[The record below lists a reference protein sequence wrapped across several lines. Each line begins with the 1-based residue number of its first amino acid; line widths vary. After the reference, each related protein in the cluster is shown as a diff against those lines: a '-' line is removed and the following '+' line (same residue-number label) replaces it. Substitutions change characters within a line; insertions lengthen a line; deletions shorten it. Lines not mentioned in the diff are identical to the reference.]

1 MNTSTLQHFKHMNTS
16 KDNKGHRQRL
26 REKFLKNGLGGFLDY
41 EIIELLL
48 TLGTPRKDCKQ
59 SAKDALKKFG
69 SLKAVLEAEPAE
81 LKEIKGIGDNNV
93 FGLKIAQSVSRRY
106 LADRIID
113 QDFIRSADEVIDYL
127 KHNLRD
133 KSREVFL
140 VIYLNGRNQILKMEE
155 LFQGTLTTSA
165 VYPREVVKRAL
176 VNDAAALVFVHNHP
190 SGNPNP
196 SKDDLTIT
204 KKLKEAAQA
213 IDVSVHDHLIIAGN
227 DVYSFADHGLI

>member
-1 MNTSTLQHFKHMNTS
+1 MNTS

-26 REKFLKNGLGGFLDY
+26 RKKFLKNGLDGFLDY

-48 TLGTPRKDCKQ
+48 TLGTPRTDCKQ
-59 SAKDALKKFG
+59 PAKDALKKFG

-113 QDFIRSADEVIDYL
+113 KDFIRSADEVIDYL

-196 SKDDLTIT
+196 SQDDLTIT

>member
-1 MNTSTLQHFKHMNTS
+1 MNTS

-26 REKFLKNGLGGFLDY
+26 REKFLKNGLDGFLDY

-69 SLKAVLEAEPAE
+69 SLKAVLEAEPTE

-165 VYPREVVKRAL
+165 VYPREVVKRAV

>member
-1 MNTSTLQHFKHMNTS
+1 MANSNE
-16 KDNKGHRQRL
+16 GHRQRL
-26 REKFLKNGLGGFLDY
+26 REKFLKSGLDGFHDY

-48 TLGTPRKDCKQ
+48 TLGTPRTDCKQ
-59 SAKDALKKFG
+59 QAKDALKKFG
-69 SLKAVLEAEPAE
+69 SLKAVLEAEPTG
-81 LKEIKGIGDNNV
+81 LKEIKGIGDKNV
-93 FGLKIAQSVSRRY
+93 LGLKIAQAVSTRY
-106 LADRIID
+106 LADRVLD
-113 QDFIRSADEVIDYL
+113 KDFVRSADEVLDYL

-133 KSREVFL
+133 KNREVFL

-155 LFQGTLTTSA
+155 LFEGTLSTSA

-196 SKDDLTIT
+196 SQDDLTIT
-204 KKLKEAAQA
+204 KKLKKAAQA

>member
-1 MNTSTLQHFKHMNTS
+1 MNTS
-16 KDNKGHRQRL
+16 KNNKGHRQRL
-26 REKFLKNGLGGFLDY
+26 REKFLKNGLDGFLDY

-59 SAKDALKKFG
+59 SAKDTLKKFG